1 MGGGVGL
8 GQLIKERQVRRGIL
22 WKFVA
27 STCTKKV
34 KGGRVEKWYEI
45 ISIILVWFLPTYLQY
60 TSWKSWILGAL
71 SVTL

>member
-8 GQLIKERQVRRGIL
+8 GQLIKERQVRRGML
-22 WKFVA
+22 YKFVA

-45 ISIILVWFLPTYLQY
+45 I
-60 TSWKSWILGAL
+60 
-71 SVTL
+71 

>member
-8 GQLIKERQVRRGIL
+8 GQLIKERQVRRGML

-34 KGGRVEKWYEI
+34 KGEEWRNGMKLFQLFWYD
-45 ISIILVWFLPTYLQY
+45 FYQHTYN
-60 TSWKSWILGAL
+60 
-71 SVTL
+71 TLHESPGF